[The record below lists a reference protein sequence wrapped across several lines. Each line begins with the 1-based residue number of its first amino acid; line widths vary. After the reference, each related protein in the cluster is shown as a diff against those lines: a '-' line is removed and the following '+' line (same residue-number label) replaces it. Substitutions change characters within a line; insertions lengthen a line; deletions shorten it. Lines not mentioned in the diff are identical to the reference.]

1 MICNEHGERF
11 AILLDK
17 NGLPMSF
24 PNLYSIIYLRNREQS
39 INIIIA
45 VLEDIE
51 LFYQLLNKLVIDQT

>member
-1 MICNEHGERF
+1 MSNGERF

-24 PNLYSIIYLRNREQS
+24 PNLYSIIYLRKREQS
-39 INIIIA
+39 INIIVA

-51 LFYQLLNKLVIDQT
+51 LFYQLLNKLVIDLA